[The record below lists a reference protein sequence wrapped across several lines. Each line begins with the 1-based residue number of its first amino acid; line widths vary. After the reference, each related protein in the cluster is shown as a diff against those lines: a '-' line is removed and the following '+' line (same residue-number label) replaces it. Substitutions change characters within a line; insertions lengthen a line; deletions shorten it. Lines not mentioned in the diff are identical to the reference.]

1 MVIKMHEAE
10 GCTQWLSTCNSGS
23 GPQVQSTW
31 LLLLSRIQISAGV
44 WDSFSAK
51 LWHMQDNLYWL
62 GLLTHLQRDEVPGK
76 TVDILRDLVTMYEA
90 ATVDDIYEALQHFN
104 LDDNNVFTCIGVSGK
119 EPPQL
124 APFEI
129 QNAGNLQSKSGS
141 NGSNSWGN
149 SGNGQQKP
157 SLNPRESANAM
168 MSALKAAAQ
177 SGQLASYMQGN
188 SDGKNNG

>member
-1 MVIKMHEAE
+1 
-10 GCTQWLSTCNSGS
+10 
-23 GPQVQSTW
+23 
-31 LLLLSRIQISAGV
+31 
-44 WDSFSAK
+44 
-51 LWHMQDNLYWL
+51 
-62 GLLTHLQRDEVPGK
+62 
-76 TVDILRDLVTMYEA
+76 MYEA

-141 NGSNSWGN
+141 NGSSSWGN
-149 SGNGQQKP
+149 NGNGQQKP

-188 SDGKNNG
+188 SDSKNDG